1 MDAWAAASVSADRAS
16 QLEGPRSASAHSQ
29 LWSLISL
36 SCCLGERAT
45 LVLSLGRAGAP
56 LAIEEL
62 GLACNAEPS
71 DAAWRTALA
80 RLEEGRRRWRER
92 GGR

>member
-1 MDAWAAASVSADRAS
+1 
-16 QLEGPRSASAHSQ
+16 
-29 LWSLISL
+29 
-36 SCCLGERAT
+36 
-45 LVLSLGRAGAP
+45 VLSLGRAGAP